1 MLIEEAKK
9 QIAHLEEYIA
19 KIESYSPKTMEQKA
33 IYRYVQLES
42 VTKVVKELNEEG
54 YRKGKRKLNTVDI
67 SEIIKSKPKD
77 EMHELAKK
85 MYLRNKKRSY
95 GSGW

>member
-9 QIAHLEEYIA
+9 QIEMIEEYIR
-19 KIESYSPKTMEQKA
+19 KIESYEPTTMEQKA

-54 YRKGKRKLNTVDI
+54 YRIGKRKLNTVDI
-67 SEIIKSKPKD
+67 SEVIKSKPKD
-77 EMHELAKK
+77 DMHEMARK
-85 MYLRNKKRSY
+85 MYLRNKKRSF
-95 GSGW
+95 GIKW